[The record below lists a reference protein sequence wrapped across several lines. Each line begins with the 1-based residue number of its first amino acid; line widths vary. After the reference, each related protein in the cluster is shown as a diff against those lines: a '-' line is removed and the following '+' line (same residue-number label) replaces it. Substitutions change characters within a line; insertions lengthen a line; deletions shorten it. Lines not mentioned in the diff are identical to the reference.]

1 MTALGHLFSPFD
13 TRITVRLA
21 AKLSLG
27 LGLSA
32 VLVGVFTLYTQPDFL
47 VMLANQVWACF

>member
-1 MTALGHLFSPFD
+1 MFSPFD
-13 TRITVRLA
+13 TRIIVRLA
-21 AKLSLG
+21 VKLSLG

-32 VLVGVFTLYTQPDFL
+32 VLLGVFTLYTQPDFL